1 MKFIGQH
8 IWCWITRFKNNV
20 YFTKPVEINEG
31 LTINADT
38 VINPGNVDEV
48 TQTNL
53 KPLFIDAD
61 SGRIVTLK
69 PANKTPGMGNTAAD
83 LGDDTSTIDDAEIA
97 GGITTATPTGN
108 RTKPTDTAANIIAN
122 VNMNLTANGN
132 SFEFV
137 IVNEAAATHKI
148 TLSAGTGVTL
158 KGDPDVGAK
167 TSATFRIVRTS
178 STAVTIYRK

>member
-8 IWCWITRFKNNV
+8 IWCWVTRFKNNV
-20 YFTKPVEINEG
+20 FFTKPVTHEN
-31 LTINADT
+31 TIT
-38 VINPGNVDEV
+38 VSPSNISEV
-48 TQTNL
+48 VQTNL
-53 KPLFIDAD
+53 KPLFYDAD
-61 SGRIVTLK
+61 SGAVVTLK
-69 PANKTPGMGNTAAD
+69 PANKTPGMGNTVAD

-97 GGITTATPTGN
+97 GCITTATPTGN

>member
-8 IWCWITRFKNNV
+8 IWCWVTRFKNNV
-20 YFTKPVEINEG
+20 FFTKPVTHEN
-31 LTINADT
+31 TIT
-38 VINPGNVDEV
+38 VSPSNISEV
-48 TQTNL
+48 VQTNL
-53 KPLFIDAD
+53 KPLFYDAD
-61 SGRIVTLK
+61 SGAVVTLK
-69 PANKTPGMGNTAAD
+69 PANKTPGMGNTVAD

-97 GGITTATPTGN
+97 GGITTATPTGD

-158 KGDPDVGAK
+158 KGDPDIGAK

>member
-8 IWCWITRFKNNV
+8 IWCWVTRFKNNV
-20 YFTKPVEINEG
+20 FFTKPVTHEN
-31 LTINADT
+31 TIT
-38 VINPGNVDEV
+38 VSPSNISEV
-48 TQTNL
+48 VQTNL
-53 KPLFIDAD
+53 TPLFYDAV
-61 SGRIVTLK
+61 SGAVVTLK
-69 PANKTPGMGNTAAD
+69 PANKTPGMGNTVAD

-97 GGITTATPTGN
+97 GGITTATPTGD

-158 KGDPDVGAK
+158 KGDPDIGAK

>member
-8 IWCWITRFKNNV
+8 IWCWVTRFKNNV
-20 YFTKPVEINEG
+20 FFTKPVTHEN
-31 LTINADT
+31 TIT
-38 VINPGNVDEV
+38 VSPSNISEV
-48 TQTNL
+48 VQTNL
-53 KPLFIDAD
+53 KPLFYDAD
-61 SGRIVTLK
+61 SGAVVTLK
-69 PANKTPGMGNTAAD
+69 PANKTPGMGNTVAD

-97 GGITTATPTGN
+97 GGITTATPTGD

>member
-8 IWCWITRFKNNV
+8 IWCWVTRFKNNV
-20 YFTKPVEINEG
+20 FFTKPVTHEN
-31 LTINADT
+31 TIT
-38 VINPGNVDEV
+38 VSPSNISEV
-48 TQTNL
+48 VQTNL
-53 KPLFIDAD
+53 KPLFYDAD
-61 SGRIVTLK
+61 SGAVVTFK
-69 PANKTPGMGNTAAD
+69 PANKTPGMGNTVAD

-97 GGITTATPTGN
+97 GGITTATPTGD

>member
-8 IWCWITRFKNNV
+8 IWCWVTRFKNNV
-20 YFTKPVEINEG
+20 FFTKPVTHEN
-31 LTINADT
+31 TIT
-38 VINPGNVDEV
+38 VSPSNISEV
-48 TQTNL
+48 VQTNL
-53 KPLFIDAD
+53 KPLFYDAD
-61 SGRIVTLK
+61 SGAVVTLK
-69 PANKTPGMGNTAAD
+69 PANKTPGMGNTVAD

>member
-8 IWCWITRFKNNV
+8 IWCWVTRFKNNV
-20 YFTKPVEINEG
+20 FFTKPVTHEN
-31 LTINADT
+31 TIT
-38 VINPGNVDEV
+38 VSPSNISEV
-48 TQTNL
+48 VQTNL
-53 KPLFIDAD
+53 KPLFYDAD
-61 SGRIVTLK
+61 SGAVVTLK
-69 PANKTPGMGNTAAD
+69 PENKTPGMGNTAAD

-158 KGDPDVGAK
+158 KGDPDIGAK

>member
-1 MKFIGQH
+1 MF
-8 IWCWITRFKNNV
+8 F
-20 YFTKPVEINEG
+20 FTKPVTHEN
-31 LTINADT
+31 TIT
-38 VINPGNVDEV
+38 VSPSNISEV
-48 TQTNL
+48 VQTNL
-53 KPLFIDAD
+53 KPLFYDAD
-61 SGRIVTLK
+61 SGAVVTLK
-69 PANKTPGMGNTAAD
+69 PANKTPGMGNTVAD

>member
-8 IWCWITRFKNNV
+8 IWCWVTRFKNNV
-20 YFTKPVEINEG
+20 FFTKPVTHEN
-31 LTINADT
+31 TIT
-38 VINPGNVDEV
+38 VSPSNIREV
-48 TQTNL
+48 VQTNL
-53 KPLFIDAD
+53 KPLFYDAD
-61 SGRIVTLK
+61 SGAVVTLK
-69 PANKTPGMGNTAAD
+69 PANKTPGMGNTVAD

-97 GGITTATPTGN
+97 GGITTATPTGD

>member
-8 IWCWITRFKNNV
+8 IWCWVTRFKNNV
-20 YFTKPVEINEG
+20 FFTKPVTHEN
-31 LTINADT
+31 TIT
-38 VINPGNVDEV
+38 VSPSNISEV
-48 TQTNL
+48 VQTNL
-53 KPLFIDAD
+53 KPLFYDAD
-61 SGRIVTLK
+61 SGAVVTLK
-69 PANKTPGMGNTAAD
+69 PANKTPGMGNTVAD

-122 VNMNLTANGN
+122 ANMNLTANGN

>member
-8 IWCWITRFKNNV
+8 IWCWVTRFKNNV
-20 YFTKPVEINEG
+20 FFTKPVTHEN
-31 LTINADT
+31 TIT
-38 VINPGNVDEV
+38 VSPSNISEV
-48 TQTNL
+48 VQTNL
-53 KPLFIDAD
+53 KPLFYDAD
-61 SGRIVTLK
+61 SVAVGTLK
-69 PANKTPGMGNTAAD
+69 PANKTPGMGNTVAD

>member
-1 MKFIGQH
+1 
-8 IWCWITRFKNNV
+8 
-20 YFTKPVEINEG
+20 
-31 LTINADT
+31 
-38 VINPGNVDEV
+38 
-48 TQTNL
+48 
-53 KPLFIDAD
+53 
-61 SGRIVTLK
+61 
-69 PANKTPGMGNTAAD
+69 MGNTAAD

-158 KGDPDVGAK
+158 KGDPDIGAK

>member
-8 IWCWITRFKNNV
+8 IWCWVTRFKNNV
-20 YFTKPVEINEG
+20 FFTKPVTHEN
-31 LTINADT
+31 TIT
-38 VINPGNVDEV
+38 VSPSNISEV
-48 TQTNL
+48 VQTNL
-53 KPLFIDAD
+53 KPLFYDAD
-61 SGRIVTLK
+61 SGAVVTLK
-69 PANKTPGMGNTAAD
+69 PANKTPGMGNTVAD
-83 LGDDTSTIDDAEIA
+83 LGDDTSTIHDAEIA

>member
-8 IWCWITRFKNNV
+8 IWCWVTRFKNNV
-20 YFTKPVEINEG
+20 FFTKPVTHEN
-31 LTINADT
+31 TIT
-38 VINPGNVDEV
+38 VSPSNISEV
-48 TQTNL
+48 VQTNL
-53 KPLFIDAD
+53 KPLFYDAD
-61 SGRIVTLK
+61 SGAVVTLK
-69 PANKTPGMGNTAAD
+69 PANKTPGIGNTVAD

>member
-8 IWCWITRFKNNV
+8 IWCWVTRFKNNV
-20 YFTKPVEINEG
+20 FFTKPVTHEN
-31 LTINADT
+31 TIT
-38 VINPGNVDEV
+38 VSPSNISEV
-48 TQTNL
+48 VQTNL
-53 KPLFIDAD
+53 KPLFYDAD
-61 SGRIVTLK
+61 SGAVVTLK
-69 PANKTPGMGNTAAD
+69 PANKTPGMGNTVAD

-108 RTKPTDTAANIIAN
+108 RTNPTDTAANIIAN